1 MRPRFIALRLGALA
15 LLMSHTTVTAA
26 LAIATCVAPPAG
38 MVGWW
43 PGDGSANDIV
53 GGDNGT
59 LHGGATYA
67 AGEVGEA
74 FSLNGTDAFVQAPD
88 APDLDP
94 TSAGSQD
101 AWVNFSQLPSV
112 AVHIMEII
120 GKGGFGTDFDL
131 QAETDNRF
139 HFYIAA
145 GTEVSSTTV
154 IQTGVWYHVVGTW
167 DAKAGLKMYVNG
179 VLEDTNSTLLT
190 RSASSEP
197 LMIGNQPAFGPRLF
211 NGLIDEVQVFGRA
224 LTAAEV
230 EAIFD
235 AGSAGQCKVGG
246 CVASATRLC
255 IDDIVGDHRFAVT
268 ASYKTSQ
275 DNGQSGS
282 GEAIPLASL
291 GVTRGGLLWFFS
303 ADNPEMLIKVINAC
317 SLNQQ
322 YWVFFAALTNVGFTL
337 TVNDTITG
345 DQKTYTNKDLTTAAP
360 VQDTKALPCD

>member
-26 LAIATCVAPPAG
+26 HAIATCVAPPAG

-88 APDLDP
+88 ALDLDP

-112 AVHIMEII
+112 AGHIMEII

-139 HFYIAA
+139 HFYVAVGA
-145 GTEVSSTTV
+145 EVSSTTV
-154 IQTGVWYHVVGTW
+154 IQTGVWYHVAGTW
-167 DAKAGLKMYVNG
+167 DAKTGLKIYVNG
-179 VLEDTNSTLLT
+179 VLENTNSALVT
-190 RSASSEP
+190 RNASSEP

-211 NGLIDEVQVFGRA
+211 NGLIDEVQVFDRA

-246 CVASATRLC
+246 CVASATTLC

-282 GEAIPLASL
+282 GEAIPLSSL

-303 ADNPEMLIKVINAC
+303 ADNPELLIKVINAC
-317 SLNQQ
+317 SLNQR
-322 YWVFFAALTNVGFTL
+322 YWVFFSALTNVGFTL
-337 TVNDTITG
+337 TVIDTITG
-345 DQKTYTNKDLTTAAP
+345 DQKIYTNKDLTTAAP
-360 VQDTKALPCD
+360 VQDTNALPCD

>member
-1 MRPRFIALRLGALA
+1 MRPPFIALRLGVLA
-15 LLMSHTTVTAA
+15 LLMSYTAVTAA
-26 LAIATCVAPPAG
+26 HAIATCALPAAG

-43 PGDGSANDIV
+43 PGDGNANDIV

-59 LHGGATYA
+59 LQGGATYA

-74 FSLNGTDAFVQAPD
+74 FSLNGTDAFVLAPD
-88 APDLDP
+88 VPDLDP

-101 AWVNFSQLPSV
+101 AWVKFNQLPSV
-112 AVHIMEII
+112 AGHIMEII

-131 QAETDNRF
+131 QAEADNRF

-145 GTEVSSTTV
+145 GAEVSSTTT
-154 IQTGVWYHVVGTW
+154 IQTGVWYHVAGTW
-167 DAKAGLKMYVNG
+167 DSKTGLKIYVNG
-179 VLEDTNSTLLT
+179 VLEGTNAALVT
-190 RSASSEP
+190 RTASGAA

-211 NGLIDEVQVFGRA
+211 NGLIDEVQVFDRA

-230 EAIFD
+230 ETIFE
-235 AGSAGQCKVGG
+235 AGSTGQCKVGR
-246 CVASATRLC
+246 CVASATTLC

-337 TVNDTITG
+337 NVNDTITG
-345 DQKTYTNKDLTTAAP
+345 GQKTYSNKDLTTAAP
-360 VQDTKALPCD
+360 VQDTSALPCD